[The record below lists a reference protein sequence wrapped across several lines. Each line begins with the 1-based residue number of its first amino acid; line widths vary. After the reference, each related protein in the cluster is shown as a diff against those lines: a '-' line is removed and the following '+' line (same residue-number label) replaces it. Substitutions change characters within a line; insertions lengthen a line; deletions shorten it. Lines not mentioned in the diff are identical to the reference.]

1 MKEMYHKYPSLMEQ
15 VVRRQNI
22 DYAVQAVKRN
32 KGAAGI
38 DNMTVNEIEAHI
50 DKYFVPLR
58 EKLLNGTYKP
68 QPVKRVEIP
77 KPNGKVRKLG
87 IPVVRDRVIQQAI
100 RQVIEPLIDPHFMSW
115 LSS

>member
-50 DKYFVPLR
+50 DKYFVPCTAVIGGKR
-58 EKLLNGTYKP
+58 FGVIGMQQGGGDEKILMHKKHYMD
-68 QPVKRVEIP
+68 QEVE
-77 KPNGKVRKLG
+77 
-87 IPVVRDRVIQQAI
+87 
-100 RQVIEPLIDPHFMSW
+100 
-115 LSS
+115 

>member
-58 EKLLNGTYKP
+58 EKLLNGTYNHNRSSELRYLNP
-68 QPVKRVEIP
+68 MGRCANLVF
-77 KPNGKVRKLG
+77 
-87 IPVVRDRVIQQAI
+87 
-100 RQVIEPLIDPHFMSW
+100 PL
-115 LSS
+115 

>member
-1 MKEMYHKYPSLMEQ
+1 
-15 VVRRQNI
+15 
-22 DYAVQAVKRN
+22 
-32 KGAAGI
+32 
-38 DNMTVNEIEAHI
+38 MTVNEIEAHI

-87 IPVVRDRVIQQAI
+87 ILVVRDRVIQ
-100 RQVIEPLIDPHFMSW
+100 
-115 LSS
+115 